1 MESDLELH
9 AAESY
14 ASVSLKQ
21 ETRQSKRELMRR
33 SSPSAMRQANGA

>member
-21 ETRQSKRELMRR
+21 ETRQSKSLR
-33 SSPSAMRQANGA
+33 G